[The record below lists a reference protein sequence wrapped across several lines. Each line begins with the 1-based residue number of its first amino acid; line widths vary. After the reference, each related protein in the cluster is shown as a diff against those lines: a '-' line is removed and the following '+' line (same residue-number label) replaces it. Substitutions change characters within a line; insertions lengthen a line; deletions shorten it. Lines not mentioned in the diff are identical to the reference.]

1 MSRAMIRALILIP
14 ILLLVLVALFFL
26 LRPNSSAPDSATAP
40 ESSTSET
47 TAEEPQEE
55 TFDLAIRGGT
65 MTPNEINV
73 SEGDH
78 VNFRITSDS
87 PVEFHVHGYDLEE
100 EIEPGEPAELA
111 FDATITGRF
120 EIEDHDT
127 ETTLGEL
134 IVQPR

>member
-47 TAEEPQEE
+47 TAEEPREE
-55 TFDLAIRGGT
+55 TFDLAISGGT

-87 PVEFHVHGYDLEE
+87 PVEFHVHGYDLEAE
-100 EIEPGEPAELA
+100 VEPGEPAELA

-120 EIEDHDT
+120 DIEDHDT
-127 ETTLGEL
+127 DTELGVL
-134 IVQPR
+134 LVQPS